1 MRSESKSWL
10 TFFDYMAEPLIPW
23 WEKLLVIAFTLAYVI
38 LPVDLLPGLIF
49 DDLGVIGVI
58 MLYMIWRVSRIW
70 KIAAETQNAVADDPG
85 RTVDVTMEST
95 SGKSQTEE
103 QMP

>member
-10 TFFDYMAEPLIPW
+10 TFFDYMAEKRVPW

-38 LPVDLLPGLIF
+38 SPVDLLPGVFF
-49 DDLGVIGVI
+49 DDLGVVGVI
-58 MLYMIWRVSRIW
+58 ILYMIWRVSRIR
-70 KIAAETQNAVADDPG
+70 KIAKESQNAVAEMSG